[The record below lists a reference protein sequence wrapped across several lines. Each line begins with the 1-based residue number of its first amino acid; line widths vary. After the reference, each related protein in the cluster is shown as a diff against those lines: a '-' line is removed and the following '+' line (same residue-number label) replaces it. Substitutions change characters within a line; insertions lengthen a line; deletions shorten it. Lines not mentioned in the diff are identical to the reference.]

1 MKRVT
6 TQFFFNAH
14 TCNTVHRRTH
24 SNLQTIHGAATH
36 THTPVNLYCTKHKF
50 LRPNAKYMPFR
61 ETIYVCM
68 YVCVCHKCIFKQH
81 FLFLFLPSV
90 RSAPTLLRCD
100 TARRSA
106 LLWQS
111 YSAEIIINSNA
122 TFTHDEDAY
131 FELQQY
137 YYIHTCAAAQAHLID
152 SRCRDISTKQIALT
166 SAGTCYF
173 TSNSIT
179 AVALAK

>member
-1 MKRVT
+1 M
-6 TQFFFNAH
+6 
-14 TCNTVHRRTH
+14 RTH
-24 SNLQTIHGAATH
+24 ATQYTDARTATCRQYTERQHTH
-36 THTPVNLYCTKHKF
+36 THTPVNLYCTKHKL